1 MGKKTGK
8 SREDDDLIDELD
20 IDDDLTD
27 SEDEGI
33 EEQGE
38 EIEEEIFEERSEVAK
53 QFETEEK
60 EDITEERLYTVPLG
74 KAYLRPPKKRAKK
87 AIRIIRE
94 FFQRH
99 MKADELVILPEVNER
114 VWEYGIE
121 KPPRKIKIRA
131 TKSIEGIVTLYLVE

>member
-1 MGKKTGK
+1 M
-8 SREDDDLIDELD
+8 D
-20 IDDDLTD
+20 IDDDLED
-27 SEDEGI
+27 SEEEDI
-33 EEQGE
+33 EDQDE

-87 AIRIIRE
+87 AIRMIRE

-121 KPPRKIKIRA
+121 RPPRKIKIRA